1 MSNDREEMPMRKH
14 KTVIFL
20 TIGFLIGICIL
31 LYPAISDFWNSKT
44 QSRAIVDYESVLEN
58 LEPADYTALF
68 EEAHAYNQALY
79 QTEFP
84 LINHD
89 QVPGYYDTLSI
100 ADDHMIGYL
109 RIDRIGVELPIYHST
124 SHEVLNKGVGHL
136 EGSSLP
142 VGGENTHCVLSAH
155 RGLPT
160 SKLFTDLDRVEK
172 NDTFQ
177 IIVLDQVLTY
187 QVDFIKIIEPN
198 DTTDLQI
205 IEGGDYCTL
214 FTCTPYGINTHR
226 LLVRGIRIETIK
238 EKPVIYVSN
247 EAFRIEPM
255 LVTPAVAAPMLLVF
269 LIHLLVKYRE
279 PPKNTQPKE
288 PDAGQEKKKQ

>member
-1 MSNDREEMPMRKH
+1 MRKH
-14 KTVIFL
+14 RTAILL
-20 TIGFLIGICIL
+20 TLGFLVGICIL
-31 LYPAISDFWNSKT
+31 LYPTLSDYWNSKT

-58 LEPADYTALF
+58 MAPEDYSAIF
-68 EEAHAYNQALY
+68 DRAHAYNRALY
-79 QTEFP
+79 ETEFP
-84 LINHD
+84 LMNHE
-89 QVPGYYDTLSI
+89 QVPGYYDTLTLTDSG
-100 ADDHMIGYL
+100 MIGYL
-109 RIDRIGVELPIYHST
+109 KIDRIGVELPIYHST

-160 SKLFTDLDRVEK
+160 SKLFTDLDRVEI

-177 IIVLDQVLTY
+177 ITVLDQVLTY
-187 QVDFIKIIEPN
+187 QVDFIKIIEPS
-198 DTTDLQI
+198 DVSDLQI
-205 IEGGDYCTL
+205 IPGGDYCTL

-238 EKPVIYVSN
+238 EKPVLYVSN

-255 LVTPAVAAPMLLVF
+255 LVTPAVAAPMLLAL

-279 PPKNTQPKE
+279 PPKKKE
-288 PDAGQEKKKQ
+288 EAFNEK